1 MLKTLK
7 KKIVWIPLLIIMA
20 SSMWFLISKTSK
32 EKTIYVD
39 GELIELRNI
48 VQKINA
54 SGKIQPEEAVQITS
68 TITGWIT
75 EITVM

>member
-1 MLKTLK
+1 MLKILK

-20 SSMWFLISKTSK
+20 SSIWFFISKSSK

-48 VQKINA
+48 VQKINDR
-54 SGKIQPEEAVQITS
+54 EY
-68 TITGWIT
+68 
-75 EITVM
+75 

>member
-1 MLKTLK
+1 
-7 KKIVWIPLLIIMA
+7 MA

-32 EKTIYVD
+32 EKIIYVD

-54 SGKIQPEEAVQITS
+54 SGKIQPEEAVD
-68 TITGWIT
+68 
-75 EITVM
+75 